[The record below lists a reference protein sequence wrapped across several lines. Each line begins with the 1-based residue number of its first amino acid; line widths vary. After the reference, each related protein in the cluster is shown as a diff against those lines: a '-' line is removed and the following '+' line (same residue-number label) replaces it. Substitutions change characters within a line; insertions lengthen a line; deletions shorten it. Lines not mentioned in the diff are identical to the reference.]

1 MVQRMCTLILL
12 FKVLA
17 THPLLL
23 LMNRDERYGRPSA
36 PPAPLPDRPI
46 LAPKD
51 LRAGGTWIGVNA
63 RGVVIALSNRHAGA
77 EDPKRRSRGLLVLDL
92 LASRDP
98 SEAAAMLKDELS
110 VRGYNP
116 FNLVMADGGSA
127 SYARSDGVGT
137 SPFVTPLAAG
147 VHALANGDLDDP
159 SDARVRR
166 ALALVGSPP
175 PLDVE
180 PAKRRLIAAAG
191 DHGDGG
197 EALCR
202 HGEEAGTVSS
212 TLIALA
218 RDLRRRPLLLYAPG
232 PPGET
237 PFEDLSPLLAQLVRA
252 GGGRRRRGR

>member
-23 LMNRDERYGRPSA
+23 LMNRDERYGRPST
-36 PPAPLPDRPI
+36 PPELLPDRPI
-46 LAPKD
+46 LAPRD

-63 RGVVIALSNRHAGA
+63 AGMVIALSNRHVGS
-77 EDPKRRSRGLLVLDL
+77 EDPERRSRGLLVLDL
-92 LASRDP
+92 LASHDP
-98 SEAAAMLKDELS
+98 LEAAARLKDELAA
-110 VRGYNP
+110 RAYNP
-116 FNLVMADGGSA
+116 FNLVMADGRSA
-127 SYARSDGVGT
+127 SFARSEGVRT
-137 SPFVTPLAAG
+137 SLSIAPVTAG

-166 ALALVGSPP
+166 ALTLMGLPP

-180 PAKRRLIAAAG
+180 AAKGKLIAAAR
-191 DHGDGG
+191 DHGNGG

-202 HGEEAGTVSS
+202 HGTEAGTVSS
-212 TLIALA
+212 TLIALG
-218 RDLRRRPLLLYAPG
+218 RDAHRPPLLLHAAG

-237 PFEDLSPLLAQLVRA
+237 PFEDLSPLLSQLIRA
-252 GGGRRRRGR
+252 GGGQRRRGR